1 MFRLRVT
8 KLKCYSLQHLL
19 PRKLIIYEWAAA
31 ISALEG
37 QGQEEVPAELSAWIE
52 LQLLELFGQVPKLY
66 VEDGPALATV
76 LTPRRLKE

>member
-1 MFRLRVT
+1 MFWIHATRLNY
-8 KLKCYSLQHLL
+8 YSLQHLL
-19 PRKLIIYEWAAA
+19 PRKLIIYEWVAAL
-31 ISALEG
+31 SAL
-37 QGQEEVPAELSAWIE
+37 QCLDQEEVPAELSAWIE